1 MTSAIGPYAVD
12 NGLVGVGEGE
22 GERYVIVRIRNTNT
36 GKIIHAR
43 FPVVDGEA
51 AAVGEFAIDG
61 VAGTGAKIQLSFIDP
76 AWAPFNHFCEMG

>member
-12 NGLVGVGEGE
+12 NGLVNVDGEGE
-22 GERYVIVRIRNTNT
+22 GEKVVRIQNTNT

-43 FPVVDGEA
+43 FPVVYGEA
-51 AAVGEFAIDG
+51 AVMGEFAVDG

-76 AWAPFNHFCEMG
+76 ACAPLYHSYKV